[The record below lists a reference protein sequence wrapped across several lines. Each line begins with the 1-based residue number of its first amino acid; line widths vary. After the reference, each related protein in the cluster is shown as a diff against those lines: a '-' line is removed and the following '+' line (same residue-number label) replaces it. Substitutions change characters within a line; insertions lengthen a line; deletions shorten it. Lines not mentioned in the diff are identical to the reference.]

1 MTKTHRF
8 KFYGRD
14 IIALVAL
21 LGIGFL
27 IYSGFNGW
35 LQGIGA
41 LIIGYYFTH
50 RDTIN
55 K

>member
-1 MTKTHRF
+1 MTKY
-8 KFYGRD
+8 KFHIYGRD
-14 IIALVAL
+14 IIAILVL
-21 LGIGFL
+21 GGIGFL
-27 IYSGFNGW
+27 IYKGFDGW

-41 LIIGYYFTH
+41 VIIGYYFTH